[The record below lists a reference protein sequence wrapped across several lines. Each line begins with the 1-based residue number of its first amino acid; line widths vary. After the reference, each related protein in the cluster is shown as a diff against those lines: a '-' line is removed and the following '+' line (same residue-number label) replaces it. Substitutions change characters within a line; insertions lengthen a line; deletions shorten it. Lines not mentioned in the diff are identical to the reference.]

1 MYRNQE
7 YFQYMSRPWGKQ
19 SLAAIDRRYELGFWN
34 GSSRKLSQHILT
46 FRVIQAHSDLSK
58 WADKGEVQ
66 TWRPTAVSKQ
76 PMGGGAK
83 DCFFLFLDTV
93 SAFQG

>member
-1 MYRNQE
+1 
-7 YFQYMSRPWGKQ
+7 MSRPRERQ
-19 SLAAIDRRYELGFWN
+19 SLAAVDRWYELAFWN
-34 GSSRKLSQHILT
+34 GSSRKPSQHILT

-58 WADKGEVQ
+58 WADKGKVQ

-83 DCFFLFLDTV
+83 DFFFLFLDTV